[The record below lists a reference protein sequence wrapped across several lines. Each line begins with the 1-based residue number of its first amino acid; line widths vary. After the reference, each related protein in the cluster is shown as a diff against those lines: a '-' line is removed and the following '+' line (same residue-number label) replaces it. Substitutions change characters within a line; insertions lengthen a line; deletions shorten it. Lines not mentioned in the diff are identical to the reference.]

1 MGRRLRVT
9 GYPLQCQ
16 GISAAIRRKVVFPYA
31 TPSPQK
37 NALSAILYV
46 YYGCAGVA
54 RKLLYKHALACC
66 KAGAWRFLP
75 YATPSPQKNALSA
88 ILYVYYGCAGV
99 ARKLLYK
106 HALACCKAGAKH
118 FLPYAI
124 PSPQENAPSA
134 ILCVSYGCAGV
145 ARSHHA
151 IDKSIILLGINTLS
165 RSG

>member
-1 MGRRLRVT
+1 MQ
-9 GYPLQCQ
+9 P
-16 GISAAIRRKVVFPYA
+16 AIRSNAKAFPLLSGAWRFLPYA

-37 NALSAILYV
+37 NALSAILCVSYV
-46 YYGCAGVA
+46 CAGIA

-75 YATPSPQKNALSA
+75 YAIPSPQKNDLSA
-88 ILYVYYGCAGV
+88 ILYVYYECAGV

-118 FLPYAI
+118 FLPYAT
-124 PSPQENAPSA
+124 PSPQKNALSA
-134 ILCVSYGCAGV
+134 ILCVSYECADV

-151 IDKSIILLGINTLS
+151 RDKSIILPGINILS
-165 RSG
+165 RPE

>member
-1 MGRRLRVT
+1 MGRRLRAT

-31 TPSPQK
+31 IPSPQENAPSAILCVYYGCAGVARK
-37 NALSAILYV
+37 LLYKHALACCKAGAWRFLPYAIPTLQENALSAILCV
-46 YYGCAGVA
+46 SYGCAGVA

-75 YATPSPQKNALSA
+75 YATPSPQENALSA
-88 ILYVYYGCAGV
+88 ILCVY
-99 ARKLLYK
+99 
-106 HALACCKAGAKH
+106 
-118 FLPYAI
+118 
-124 PSPQENAPSA
+124 
-134 ILCVSYGCAGV
+134 YGCAGV

-151 IDKSIILLGINTLS
+151 RDKSIISLGINTLS